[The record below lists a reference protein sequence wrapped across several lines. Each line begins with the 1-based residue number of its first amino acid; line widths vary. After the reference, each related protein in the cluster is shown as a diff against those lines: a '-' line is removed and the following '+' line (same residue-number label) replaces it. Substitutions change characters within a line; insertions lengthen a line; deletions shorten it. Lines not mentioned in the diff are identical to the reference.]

1 MPENYDVNKKQL
13 SDSNSKN
20 VDNLPPPV
28 VNLNANGV
36 YLKGE
41 LEAVCDKTIA
51 DDASITDDT
60 ANSKKKE
67 KPKALPM
74 VGVFELVKIICFD
87 EKIRSKSIM
96 SS

>member
-1 MPENYDVNKKQL
+1 MKDMSENYDVNNKPL
-13 SDSNSKN
+13 SDNNSKSL
-20 VDNLPPPV
+20 DNLPPPV

-51 DDASITDDT
+51 DDVSTTDDT

-74 VGVFELVKIICFD
+74 VGVFELVKIIFF
-87 EKIRSKSIM
+87 R
-96 SS
+96 